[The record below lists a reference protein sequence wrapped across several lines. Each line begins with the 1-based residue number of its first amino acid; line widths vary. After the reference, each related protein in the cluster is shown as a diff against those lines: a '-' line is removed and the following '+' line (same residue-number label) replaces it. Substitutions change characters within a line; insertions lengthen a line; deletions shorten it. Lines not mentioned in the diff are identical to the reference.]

1 MALESDDLK
10 QLESVGAETVFAPG
24 AMLIEHGQ
32 PGTGLYVVLD
42 GSVVVEAPEGT
53 RELGAGSVIG
63 ERALFSADGRRTAR
77 VRTDTGAR
85 VLAVDRAAV
94 DSLCDV
100 DAGLA
105 SRIADAAS

>member
-1 MALESDDLK
+1 MALENQDLR
-10 QLESVGAETVFAPG
+10 QLESVGAETTFAAG

-53 RELGAGSVIG
+53 RELGTGSVIG
-63 ERALFSADGRRTAR
+63 ERALLSADGKRTAR

-85 VLAVDRAAV
+85 VLAVDRAAF
-94 DSLCDV
+94 DRLCERDE
-100 DAGLA
+100 GLA
-105 SRIADAAS
+105 SRIADAAD